1 MKLIKFLI
9 FISMIITVGCKK
21 ASVDHQIISESE
33 QFITRVLNQE
43 KNNPNFEID
52 SMFAY
57 IKIGNFFN
65 PEKQN
70 AIVVIFDSIQVCKV
84 FELVNEEWKLLF
96 SDEVKELSRAFPIE
110 AYIEDFNFDGE
121 KDIALK
127 NIVSNGTAIF
137 SFHLWIKEKNS
148 FIEIPEF
155 YEIGNPMVVK
165 NNQIIIGYWACC
177 MFEEMSISHY
187 KWENHHLKKIKQLD
201 ISDYPYMREAKLTD
215 FEKKSTQNVP
225 ISNRK
230 IKFYIDNFS
239 TNWSLIDSTSK
250 GSDPKINM

>member
-43 KNNPNFEID
+43 KNNPHFEMD
-52 SMFAY
+52 SMFTY

-65 PEKQN
+65 PKKQN
-70 AIVVIFDSIQVCKV
+70 AIVVIFDSIQVLKV
-84 FELVNEEWKLLF
+84 YELVNEKWKIVYKEEV
-96 SDEVKELSRAFPIE
+96 DEFCRAFPIE
-110 AYIEDFNFDGE
+110 AHIEDFNFDGE
-121 KDIALK
+121 KDLAFE
-127 NIVSNGTAIF
+127 NIVSNGIAIL
-137 SFHLWIKEKNS
+137 SFNLWIKEKNR
-148 FIEIPEF
+148 FIKIPEF
-155 YEIGNPMVVK
+155 CEIGNPTIVRT
-165 NNQIIIGYWACC
+165 NQIIIGYWACC
-177 MFEEMSISHY
+177 MFEEMSITHY
-187 KWENHHLKKIKQLD
+187 KWENQHLKKIKQLD
-201 ISDYPYMREAKLTD
+201 ISDYPYFREAKLTD